1 MYTSVYDCLLI
12 HFVGYLLIY
21 CFFLNYRLVYF
32 LWHPDLWFPVRGSVT
47 LTKIDSR
54 ILLEKI
60 CEVLPGIRAQVRD
73 CPVGMFGFDEKL
85 CDFLT

>member
-1 MYTSVYDCLLI
+1 MAPRS
-12 HFVGYLLIY
+12 
-21 CFFLNYRLVYF
+21 LVSSDRIGDF
-32 LWHPDLWFPVRGSVT
+32 DKKKF
-47 LTKIDSR
+47 SR